1 MGLREGLPGT
11 IYRAD
16 YEAPHFGIDTV
27 AMNVRIFEGRTEV
40 TAALV
45 LERLSSA
52 AVTSVRRG

>member
-27 AMNVRIFEGRTEV
+27 AMDVRILRD
-40 TAALV
+40 
-45 LERLSSA
+45 
-52 AVTSVRRG
+52 VRR